1 MSRFITI
8 LLILFL
14 AITLFYLEM
23 PENRFDFNYDIV
35 NQLKTGDL
43 ALIEGDSYKSDIV
56 KTTDGNKKNYSHIGF
71 IVIDDGVY
79 IVHMSIDTGYIE
91 WVNIEEYLKRCN
103 VSNIDFYRLNNN
115 ISCSEIYALLKE
127 LNFKKV
133 EFDFSFDHQ
142 RADKLYCSELIIVVL
157 NKLGSFIP
165 IDRNKRY
172 IYPSEFTENNIS
184 YKIN

>member
-1 MSRFITI
+1 M
-8 LLILFL
+8 
-14 AITLFYLEM
+14 
-23 PENRFDFNYDIV
+23 FNYDII
-35 NQLKTGDL
+35 NLLETGDL

-56 KTTDGNKKNYSHIGF
+56 KIIDSHNNYSHIGF
-71 IVIDDGVY
+71 IVKNDNNVY

-91 WVNIEEYLKRCN
+91 WVNIEEYLKKCN

-115 ISCSEIYALLKE
+115 ISCSEIYALLRE
-127 LNFKKV
+127 LNSKKV

-157 NKLGSFIP
+157 NKLGYFIS
-165 IDRNKRY
+165 IDRDKRY
-172 IYPSEFTENNIS
+172 IYPSEFTKNNVS